1 MKKSLPSFD
10 RSHARDAWIPS
21 GRRTAPANCDAY
33 ASHAAAPLPLTRIFH
48 PYEYWAHVPHN
59 ESGADVYV
67 STRTE
72 PDPPKSGW
80 PAAPPLASAGWLRRW
95 TVRGALSFRRALA

>member
-1 MKKSLPSFD
+1 MKKNLPLFD
-10 RSHARDAWIPS
+10 HSHARNASIAA
-21 GRRTAPANCDAY
+21 GRRTAPANHEAH

-59 ESGADVYV
+59 ESGADVPV

-80 PAAPPLASAGWLRRW
+80 PAAPPFAFAGWLHRW
-95 TVRGALSFRRALA
+95 AVRGALSFRRALA